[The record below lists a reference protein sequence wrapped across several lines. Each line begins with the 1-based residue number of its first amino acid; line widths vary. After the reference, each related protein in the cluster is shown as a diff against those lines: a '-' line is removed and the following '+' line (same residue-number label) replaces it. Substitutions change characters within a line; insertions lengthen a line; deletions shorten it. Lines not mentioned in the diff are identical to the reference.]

1 MEISD
6 YKSIILNYEKEIK
19 ELNKD
24 KDELIIRNAE
34 LSEKYELLK
43 LVNMKQQ
50 AKTSNE
56 YSSKSNNDEAEHS
69 KLGLNGILASSH
81 INLEQMDESKSLRDE
96 LNEKNKV
103 TCQTN
108 NLLVIILM
116 INFFIYFNQILKVIK
131 NLQQRINDMKKTL
144 QKELKYQALP
154 NEQLKLKSVD
164 SQQQFSPIKS
174 NFSEN
179 LNNNYTSMPSTPI
192 TTNSNNFSV
201 LNNKQ
206 ETTNVRKSS
215 PTSHHNSLSR
225 KISASAQTTSLNQ
238 TRKYSITNGTSSVTN
253 TMSYLEEDV
262 NFKYLKHVV
271 LKFLTSKEYE
281 V

>member
-103 TCQTN
+103 TCQTK
-108 NLLVIILM
+108 NLLYH
-116 INFFIYFNQILKVIK
+116 YFN
-131 NLQQRINDMKKTL
+131 
-144 QKELKYQALP
+144 
-154 NEQLKLKSVD
+154 EQ
-164 SQQQFSPIKS
+164 
-174 NFSEN
+174 
-179 LNNNYTSMPSTPI
+179 
-192 TTNSNNFSV
+192 
-201 LNNKQ
+201 
-206 ETTNVRKSS
+206 
-215 PTSHHNSLSR
+215 
-225 KISASAQTTSLNQ
+225 
-238 TRKYSITNGTSSVTN
+238 
-253 TMSYLEEDV
+253 
-262 NFKYLKHVV
+262 
-271 LKFLTSKEYE
+271 FLYIF
-281 V
+281 

>member
-56 YSSKSNNDEAEHS
+56 YSSKSINDETEHS
-69 KLGLNGILASSH
+69 KSGLNGILTSSH

-103 TCQTN
+103 TC
-108 NLLVIILM
+108 
-116 INFFIYFNQILKVIK
+116 
-131 NLQQRINDMKKTL
+131 
-144 QKELKYQALP
+144 
-154 NEQLKLKSVD
+154 
-164 SQQQFSPIKS
+164 
-174 NFSEN
+174 
-179 LNNNYTSMPSTPI
+179 
-192 TTNSNNFSV
+192 
-201 LNNKQ
+201 
-206 ETTNVRKSS
+206 
-215 PTSHHNSLSR
+215 
-225 KISASAQTTSLNQ
+225 
-238 TRKYSITNGTSSVTN
+238 
-253 TMSYLEEDV
+253 
-262 NFKYLKHVV
+262 
-271 LKFLTSKEYE
+271 
-281 V
+281 